1 MELLIPSLI
10 PWWLL
15 GFCILEKKRI
25 EGPLRELASFSLTG
39 LILYPLLWPLS
50 MAVDLLMVK
59 AGYSHFSKRER
70 EAMEWRE
77 KQEAENKAVIE
88 ERNRKIESVFGA
100 NAVVVVDLK
109 PLGEIDTNGNRVTAR
124 SELGIIER
132 GEEVL
137 VSSHNGLEY
146 IVRLRD
152 AT

>member
-1 MELLIPSLI
+1 
-10 PWWLL
+10 
-15 GFCILEKKRI
+15 
-25 EGPLRELASFSLTG
+25 
-39 LILYPLLWPLS
+39 

-88 ERNRKIESVFGA
+88 ERSRKIESVFGA

-109 PLGEIDTNGNRVTAR
+109 PLGEIDINGNRVTAR